1 MRLDVC
7 FRKQGDVLFCEVSG
21 PYSLG
26 DFLRLADQVRAERKA
41 QGATRT
47 LVDIR
52 NVTGDI
58 SSLDR
63 YRLGIYCAEK
73 PDRAERL
80 AVVMRRESINWM
92 FENVATNR
100 GLPTCESAD
109 PRYAENWLRRDA
121 GKVANAG

>member
-1 MRLDVC
+1 MRLDLNL
-7 FRKQGDVLFCEVSG
+7 RREGDVLHCEVSG
-21 PYSLG
+21 PYSLA
-26 DFLRLADQVRAERKA
+26 DFLLQSAKWRQHRKA
-41 QGATRT
+41 LGATRV

-52 NVTGDI
+52 QVTGDI
-58 SSLDR
+58 SSLHR

-80 AVVMRRESINWM
+80 AIVMRREAINWM

-121 GKVANAG
+121 KVANGG

>member
-1 MRLDVC
+1 MRLTVC
-7 FRKQGDVLFCEVSG
+7 LRREGGILFCEASG
-21 PYSLG
+21 PYSLA
-26 DFLRLADQVRAERKA
+26 DFLRLADKVRNERKSL
-41 QGATRT
+41 GATRV

-52 NVTGDI
+52 KVTGDI

-63 YRLGIYCAEK
+63 YRLAIYCAEK

-80 AVVMRRESINWM
+80 AVVMRREAINWM

-109 PRYAENWLRRDA
+109 PRYAENWLRHEERAACA
-121 GKVANAG
+121 G